1 MDQWPSKASR
11 RLGRRE
17 FLKASVIAS
26 SAALLAACQTPAAPA
41 PTTAP
46 APKATEAPKPAAT
59 AAPAGTKAPG
69 DAFSWQRFKGEKIEV
84 QLIKSPRG
92 DVLQQNQKEFENLTG
107 IQVGSEQVPEQQLR
121 QKQVI
126 EFTSGSTT
134 FDVTQNSLHVQKR
147 LFGKGKWLLDLRD
160 YLKDP
165 TLTSPDYDYA
175 DFAKSALDYAAQVD
189 GRVDTLVQSNDY
201 FILYWNKE
209 LFQAKGVQYPNTLDE
224 MLAAAQKLND
234 PGKGVY
240 GFVGRGLKNANV
252 PLWYSFLLGWDVDG
266 IDDKAVMHT
275 DGPEA
280 IAAAELYKK
289 LMKDY
294 APPGVAGFNWNE
306 AQTAFAQG
314 TAAMWYDGVGFAE
327 PLEDKTKS
335 KIVGKVGY
343 GFPPAGPKGRFA
355 SMSGAAMGVS
365 SFSKKPGPSYYYCQW
380 ATNKVNAG
388 RILAAGGGAPART
401 SAYKDQ
407 SALANLKVPKE
418 WVDVLL
424 QCIKVGRSM
433 LPIVIPVTE
442 FRDIF
447 GVALTNMIGGADPAT
462 ELKKATAEFKP
473 VLEKSEKS

>member
-46 APKATEAPKPAAT
+46 ATTAPKPAAT
-59 AAPAGTKAPG
+59 AAPAAAKAPG

-84 QLIKSPRG
+84 NLVKNTRSDI
-92 DVLQQNQKEFENLTG
+92 LQKYEKEFVDLTG
-107 IQVGSEQVPEQQLR
+107 IQVGSEQVPEQQQR

-134 FDVTQNSLHVQKR
+134 FDVAMTPIHVQKR
-147 LFGKGKWLLDLRD
+147 LFGKGKWLVDLRD
-160 YLKDP
+160 NLKDP
-165 TLTSPDYDYA
+165 TLTSPDFDWG
-175 DFAKSALDYAAQVD
+175 DFSKTALDYAAQSD
-189 GRVDTLVQSNDY
+189 GRVDMIPINNDY

-252 PLWYSFLLGWDVDG
+252 VLWYTWLLGWDVDG
-266 IDDKAVMHT
+266 IDNKGVMHT
-275 DGPEA
+275 EEPPS

-289 LMKDY
+289 MLKDY
-294 APPGVAGFNWNE
+294 APPGVSGFNWNE
-306 AQTAFAQG
+306 AQTSFMQG
-314 TAAMWYDGVGFAE
+314 TAAMWYDGIGFAE

-343 GFPPAGPKGRFA
+343 GLPPAGPKGRYA
-355 SMSGAAMGVS
+355 GMSGAGMGIS
-365 SFSKKPGPSYYYCQW
+365 TYSKKQGPAYFYCQW
-380 ATNKVNAG
+380 ATNKLNQV
-388 RILAAGGGAPART
+388 RVLTSGGGAPART
-401 SAYKDQ
+401 SALKDPTVP
-407 SALANLKVPKE
+407 ANLKTPKE
-418 WVDVLL
+418 YLDVLTECL
-424 QCIKVGRSM
+424 KMGRSM